1 MRNLLQLS
9 FKGIRNQSGM
19 ALPMVLW
26 TIALLTAVTLLLA
39 GIIEGWITE
48 ETREGKDFR
57 ARQQALSGIAVAMN
71 PGIQPGDPLLEQHFK
86 AQDEGYKVVIKNES
100 GLINPNT
107 LLSATPDRRDL
118 LQRLFSSW
126 GLDVNETASAADG
139 LYDWQS
145 PSPFRSLHGA
155 KNPEYDAVGRAGL
168 PPGTPFNSPAE
179 MALVLG
185 FEPVIKAAPDWRSF
199 FTTYFNGKVNLL
211 HTPKSILT
219 GMLGLS
225 PEQADQW
232 ITLRAGKDGIEGTSD
247 DLKVDTI
254 DHAADL
260 IGARGGQRTLII
272 SACDIIGSVLRI
284 ESTGYCNGRS
294 HRITVIYSGAS
305 TDNPQLPGNLLGWI
319 EQ

>member
-1 MRNLLQLS
+1 MRIIRKLP
-9 FKGIRNQSGM
+9 ITEVRNQSGM

-26 TIALLTAVTLLLA
+26 TIALLTAVTLMLV

-48 ETREGKDFR
+48 ETREGKNFR
-57 ARQQALSGIAVAMN
+57 ARQQALSGIAVALN

-86 AQDEGYKVVIKNES
+86 AQDEGFKVVIKNES

-126 GLDVNETASAADG
+126 GLDVNQCSSAADG

-155 KNPEYDAVGRAGL
+155 KNPEYDAVGRSGL

-179 MALVLG
+179 MALALG
-185 FEPVIKAAPDWRSF
+185 FEPVIRVRPDWSSL
-199 FTTYFNGKVNLL
+199 FTTYFNGKINLL
-211 HTPKSILT
+211 HAPKPILT

-225 PEQADQW
+225 TDQADQW
-232 ITLRAGKDGIEGTSD
+232 IILRAGKDGIEGTSD

-260 IGARGGQRTLII
+260 IGARGSERALIL
-272 SACDIIGSVLRI
+272 SVCDITGSVLRI
-284 ESTGYCNGRS
+284 ESTGYSNGRS
-294 HRITVIYSGAS
+294 HRITVIYSGGS
-305 TDNPQLPGNLLGWI
+305 TDNPQSPGNLLGWI
-319 EQ
+319 E